1 MYAIDWN
8 AIFLRNRKVE
18 TADQELPIAKRV
30 SGTVWALGATSL
42 LTDVS
47 SEMVAS
53 VLPMYLVLQLGL
65 SPLAFGFVDGLY
77 QGVAALVRVAGGFL
91 GDRWRRYKEL
101 AAAGYGLSAACRVLL
116 PAAGGAWQAIA
127 SIVAVDRIGKGIR
140 TAPRDAMIAL
150 RTNPKHLGLAFGVHR
165 SLDAA
170 GAFLGPVLAFVIL
183 ARMERAFDV
192 LFVASFFIALLGL
205 AVLLL
210 FVPAAI
216 GHEHQDTARVPLRT
230 VLSGKRFRALFMA
243 AALLGIPT
251 ISDSFLFLAVQGRLN
266 IAASSFPLLFV
277 GTSLATALLSMPVG
291 RLADRLGRIPVFL
304 AGYVVLAGSYVAA
317 QFVSH
322 PLGVVAPLA
331 LLGAYY
337 AATDG
342 VLAAEA
348 SASLPA
354 AATGSG
360 LAALATITNI
370 ARLLASALFGAVW
383 TGFGIRGAIW
393 AYCAIL
399 MLLLPVAALALGRA
413 YRHSAGTAH

>member
-1 MYAIDWN
+1 MYAIDWQT
-8 AIFLRNRKVE
+8 ILLRRRRG
-18 TADQELPIAKRV
+18 ADAAEIPLRQRV
-30 SGTVWALGATSL
+30 SDTVWALGATSL
-42 LTDVS
+42 LTDIS

-116 PAAGGAWQAIA
+116 PAAGGAWEAIA
-127 SIVAVDRIGKGIR
+127 GIVAVDRIGKGLR

-150 RTNPKHLGLAFGVHR
+150 RTDPADLGLAFGVHR
-165 SLDAA
+165 SLDAV
-170 GAFLGPVLAFVIL
+170 GAFIGPIVAFVIL
-183 ARMERAFDV
+183 ARMDRAFDV
-192 LFVASFFIALLGL
+192 LFVASFLVALLGV
-205 AVLLL
+205 AVILL
-210 FVPAAI
+210 FVPAAV
-216 GHEHQDTARVPLRT
+216 GHEHQSAPRIALRS
-230 VLSGKRFRALFMA
+230 VLSGKRFRALFIA

-251 ISDSFLFLAVQGRLN
+251 ISDSFLFLAVQSRLN

-277 GTSLATALLSMPVG
+277 GTSLATALLAVPVG
-291 RLADRLGRIPVFL
+291 RIADRYGRIPVFL
-304 AGYVVLAGSYVAA
+304 AGYVTLAGSYVAA

-322 PLGVVAPLA
+322 PIGIVAPLA
-331 LLGAYY
+331 LLGGYY

-360 LAALATITNI
+360 LAALATITNV
-370 ARLLASALFGAVW
+370 ARLLASTVFGAVW
-383 TGFGIRGAIW
+383 AGFGMRGAIW
-393 AYCAIL
+393 AYG
-399 MLLLPVAALALGRA
+399 AALLVLIPIASLVLRRA
-413 YRHSAGTAH
+413 AEPHVAV